1 MDHIESLRLA
11 PLSRRVFS
19 ATLLATFGIGY
30 LMALV
35 YMYAQEVRP
44 HRLEGHGLVQSV
56 ANTYH
61 GIPSDAPLVV
71 SLRGSMASTVTAQ
84 ELTTIIAWVDAGYA
98 EATFGDEVGPI
109 IESKCASCHD
119 AEGSFFPPLTTY
131 AEVAEFAKPGGGISV
146 QKLARQTHVHLL
158 GIPMLLFIMASM
170 FIRTRFSEKLKS
182 GLIIL
187 PFVGVLWDVAHWWI
201 TKLNP
206 DAAAGVVFGG
216 ILMNLG
222 FAAQWFMTAWDIF
235 APMKRKE

>member
-1 MDHIESLRLA
+1 MQSLRLA
-11 PLSRRVFS
+11 PLSQRVFS
-19 ATLLATFGIGY
+19 ASLLATFGIGY

-44 HRLEGHGLVQSV
+44 HRLQGHGLVQSV

-61 GIPSDAPLVV
+61 GIPSDSLLVS
-71 SLRGSMASTVTAQ
+71 SLRGSMAASVTPE
-84 ELTTIIAWVDAGYA
+84 ELATIIEWVDAGA
-98 EATFGDEVGPI
+98 LEATYGEKVGPI
-109 IESKCASCHD
+109 MADNCVSCHD
-119 AEGSFFPPLTTY
+119 ADGSYFPPLSNY
-131 AEVAEFAKPGGGISV
+131 AEVAEIAKPGGGISV

-158 GIPMLLFIMASM
+158 GIPMLLFIMAYM
-170 FIRTRFSEKLKS
+170 FVQTRFSEKLKS

-187 PFVGVLWDVAHWWI
+187 PFIGVLWDVAHWWI

-206 DAAAGVVFGG
+206 DAAAGVIFGG

-235 APMKRKE
+235 APFKRKE